1 MGKHE
6 VGTPKYIA
14 NKIKAKGLQKLRW
27 YCQMCEKQCR
37 DENGFK
43 CHTMSE
49 SHHRQ
54 LLLFADNASRY
65 MDQFSREFSQGY
77 LHLLKRQFGTKRV
90 PANRVYQDYIADR
103 GHVHMN
109 ATIWLSLTGFV
120 KWLGRTGKCVVDETE
135 KGWFVTYID
144 RDPET
149 LAAQEK
155 KAKKQKMD
163 KDDEERMMDFIEK
176 QVERGRQDGDSN
188 DAFKVPLVRPEDD
201 KPLVLELKLK
211 PKVTPITG
219 LKTDLT
225 KAKSRASSSIEEESN
240 NTMVIKKEPED
251 DTISE
256 FSVGRSDTSTRKRD
270 RHDSGDTSSKR
281 LKSEHS
287 DIKKEKRDKES
298 KGWLREGLAVKLTTK
313 SLGDKYYKAK
323 GIIQELIDKQG
334 FVGKIKLTSPSEVEG
349 HIVKLDQAHMET
361 VIPTIGRIVLILW
374 GKYEGE
380 KAIVQKVR
388 IEEFSVDVELEGDKK
403 LVKRIPY
410 EQICKYV
417 GKQS

>member
-27 YCQMCEKQCR
+27 YCQMCQKQCR

-77 LHLLKRQFGTKRV
+77 LNLLKRQFGTRRV
-90 PANRVYQDYIADR
+90 PANRVYQEYISDR

-109 ATIWLSLTGFV
+109 ATMWLTLTGFV

-135 KGWFVTYID
+135 KGWYITYID

-163 KDDEERMMDFIEK
+163 KDDEERLMDFIEK
-176 QVERGRQDGDSN
+176 QIEKGQDELSVKEVTDEV
-188 DAFKVPLVRPEDD
+188 FKVPLIRPDD
-201 KPLVLELKLK
+201 SKPLVLDIKLK
-211 PKVTPITG
+211 PKSKSVPAITPSTSKQNEVFI
-219 LKTDLT
+219 
-225 KAKSRASSSIEEESN
+225 SSISSTKNEETAKEKQSN
-240 NTMVIKKEPED
+240 KLE
-251 DTISE
+251 
-256 FSVGRSDTSTRKRD
+256 
-270 RHDSGDTSSKR
+270 SKR
-281 LKSEHS
+281 SKNGTDSEKLC
-287 DIKKEKRDKES
+287 INEG
-298 KGWLREGLAVKLTTK
+298 GWLQEQLVVKVITK
-313 SLGDKYYKAK
+313 SLGDKYYRAK
-323 GIIQELIDKQG
+323 GIVKSVENSG
-334 FVGKIKLTSPSEVEG
+334 FVAKVKLTMPEEIEG
-349 HIVKLDQAHMET
+349 HVIKLDQEYLET
-361 VIPTIGRIVLILW
+361 VIPAIGKEVLILW
-374 GKYEGE
+374 GKYKGE
-380 KAIVQKVR
+380 KGIVKRVNVKEYS
-388 IEEFSVDVELEGDKK
+388 IDIELEGKVIK
-403 LVKRIPY
+403 TLPY
-410 EQICKYV
+410 EQVCKYV
-417 GKQS
+417 D